1 MVFFPPRG
9 GGPPWLAAAMM
20 FVPQF
25 FGDASS
31 TVFSIN
37 ATSLRQTLTPGHFLG
52 RMNATM
58 NFVLGGV
65 ATVGVLVGGLLG
77 DVLGLRPAV
86 WIAAIGSGLAATWLI
101 ASPGRSLRE
110 MPTAR
115 GNQ

>member
-1 MVFFPPRG
+1 
-9 GGPPWLAAAMM
+9 MM

-31 TVFSIN
+31 TVFSIK
-37 ATSLRQTLTPGHFLG
+37 ATSLRQTITPDHFLG

-58 NFVLGGV
+58 NFVLGSA

-86 WIAAIGSGLAATWLI
+86 WIAAIGSGLAAIWLI
-101 ASPGRSLRE
+101 ASPVRSLHG
-110 MPTAR
+110 MPQASV
-115 GNQ
+115 NE